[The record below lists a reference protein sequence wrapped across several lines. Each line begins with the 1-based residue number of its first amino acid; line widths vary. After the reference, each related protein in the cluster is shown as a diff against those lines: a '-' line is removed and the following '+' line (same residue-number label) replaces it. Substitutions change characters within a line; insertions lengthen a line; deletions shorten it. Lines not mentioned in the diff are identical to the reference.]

1 MSYKHFTTDERKSL
15 QLLLNENKSF
25 REIAEILGRN
35 VSSIS
40 REVARNRSAR
50 VTAGNRDNAFHYN
63 GWRAQVLAITRQRQ
77 KRHFRLE
84 PGSEEWDYI
93 VSKLKLY
100 WSPEQIAFRWRK
112 DHPDKRPFGVSTVYR
127 YLNNKVFESVSPKNN
142 LRRHH
147 KQFMPRSSNYNS
159 IQPDRLITDW
169 PEEIRNRSRI
179 GDWEGDTVYGG
190 VGKGLLITLVDRR
203 TRLLKAALLP
213 SRNAELTGKLIVSTL
228 KDLPVR
234 SLSFDNGS
242 EFSEFRK
249 IEEDLKTKVYFAEP
263 HKPWQRGT
271 NENTNDIIRFFF
283 KKGFDFR
290 SISQDDVDFVV
301 DLINNRPRKTL
312 NWLSPIEFFMNSVAL
327 T

>member
-169 PEEIRNRSRI
+169 PEEIRTRSRI

-203 TRLLKAALLP
+203 TRLLKATLLP

-234 SLSFDNGS
+234 SLSFDNGPSSRSS
-242 EFSEFRK
+242 EKS
-249 IEEDLKTKVYFAEP
+249 
-263 HKPWQRGT
+263 
-271 NENTNDIIRFFF
+271 
-283 KKGFDFR
+283 
-290 SISQDDVDFVV
+290 
-301 DLINNRPRKTL
+301 RKTSTPRCIL
-312 NWLSPIEFFMNSVAL
+312 PNPISPGSEAL
-327 T
+327 TRIRTILSDSFLKKVLTSAPFLRMTLTLSLILSTTDPVKLLIGSLLSNSL